1 MGGKHVNHRQ
11 LVKENR
17 KRRKKR
23 KVISGLLIAL
33 VTLILVYF
41 TGIYG
46 TSLAYFG
53 DFLSSGMTLVQFG
66 KGWPVEKDMT
76 GMRQAEKMGTGLAV
90 LTNDQMLVYSPTG
103 KQIMAYSHSMSNPAI
118 AVSSTRAVLYD
129 LDETTF
135 KVMNGHNMLFQQ
147 EMENSIV
154 HIAISNSN
162 RIAVTTHSSTHNGEV
177 TVFNYNMNKRFTWY
191 CATGYPIYS
200 RISSNGKKLA
210 VATVNTRGGLLE
222 SSIYVIDAA
231 DSQELYSIDS
241 GNFPMYMTF
250 IKDRTLLIGYS
261 GKIVLWDVDNNTQKA
276 EYTLSGYL
284 QAMDHHNQSVAL
296 VVGSMDDNRPSTLI
310 LLDNRLNQKGT
321 ARLSEGAK
329 GVLINKSRTYVLG
342 MNTLYEFDKDLN
354 LVNTAPTGKLARKL
368 VDFHGVKLI
377 DSTGIKKVE
386 KTDKKD

>member
-147 EMENSIV
+147 EMENNII

-386 KTDKKD
+386 KTNKKD

>member
-1 MGGKHVNHRQ
+1 MSGKHVNHRQ

-76 GMRQAEKMGTGLAV
+76 GLRQAEKMGTGLAV
-90 LTNDQMLVYSPTG
+90 LTDDQMLVYSPTA
-103 KQIMAYSHSMSNPAI
+103 KQVMAYSHSMSNPAI

-147 EMENSIV
+147 EMDNSII

-177 TVFNYNMNKRFTWY
+177 TVFNYNMNRRFTWY
-191 CATGYPIYS
+191 CAKGYPIYS
-200 RISSNGKKLA
+200 RISSNGKRLA
-210 VATVNTRGGLLE
+210 VSTVNTRGGLLE
-222 SSIYVIDAA
+222 SSIYILDGAENK
-231 DSQELYSIDS
+231 ELYSIDS
-241 GNFPMYMTF
+241 GSFPMYMTF
-250 IKDRTLLIGYS
+250 LKDRELLIGYS
-261 GKIVLWDVDNNTQKA
+261 GKIVLWDIDGNTQKA
-276 EYTLSGYL
+276 EYSLNGYL
-284 QAMDHHNQSVAL
+284 QAIDYHNQTVAL
-296 VVGSMDDNRPSTLI
+296 VVGSMDENRPATLI
-310 LLDNRLNQKGT
+310 LLDSSLNQKGT
-321 ARLSEGAK
+321 ARLNEGAK
-329 GVLINKSRTYVLG
+329 DILINKSRVYVLG
-342 MNTLYEFDKDLN
+342 INTLYEFDKDLN
-354 LVNTAPTGKLARKL
+354 LMSTTGTGRLTRKLA
-368 VDFHGVKLI
+368 DFRGVKLI

-386 KTDKKD
+386 RTDKKD